1 MSSAVSAT
9 PRMTRH
15 ISGNWMIDR
24 EHWFILEQPGSKV
37 YRLYDPK
44 ACKVIVSRD
53 VVFDEHKSWNWNKQ
67 GKAVSN
73 EEETLAFPSY
83 GAEEPPLEEKEQR
96 NASDVGNGGEQDGD
110 NECELEDVCS

>member
-1 MSSAVSAT
+1 M
-9 PRMTRH
+9 
-15 ISGNWMIDR
+15 
-24 EHWFILEQPGSKV
+24 
-37 YRLYDPK
+37 
-44 ACKVIVSRD
+44 IVSRD